1 MLRTLA
7 HKAPVRSALATALI
21 AAAALATC
29 APFATA
35 QPLPASGIP
44 AAQKRPYPGVIQ
56 LEVDATDLDR
66 KIFRVR
72 QTLPVQPG
80 RLTLLYPRWLP
91 GTHGPYGNAVN
102 LAGLQLRAGN
112 TPIAWQRD
120 PVDTH
125 AFHVQVPPGASS
137 LSAEFQYLS
146 PTSKDGGRVV
156 MTPRMLNL
164 QWEDV
169 LLYPAGHE
177 VSGIT
182 FAARLKL
189 PAGWQHGTALR
200 GKAAGD
206 GWWDFGRV
214 SLETLVD
221 SPLFAGRHYQR
232 VELDPPGA
240 ARPVAIHLM
249 ADSPEQLK
257 ASDTQLQAHRQLV
270 VQADRLFGARHFR
283 HYDFLLALSD
293 NLGGIGLEHHESSEN
308 AVKPDYFKDWDK
320 AALARELLPHEYTH
334 SWDGKFRRPADL
346 WTPDYNTVPMRN
358 SLLWVYEGQT
368 QYWGRMLAARS
379 GLVTPELARDG
390 LAQAAAAAVHRSG
403 RAWRNLQDTT
413 AEGSFAHANSHKQWR
428 SWQRSADYYDEAT
441 LIWLDADTLI
451 REKTNNQRS
460 LDDFAK
466 AFFGVEDGR
475 IEPLTY
481 TFDDVVKALNGVLP
495 HDWARFLRERL
506 DNHERAPLDGL
517 ARSGWRL
524 AFTDKESDNAKAD
537 NDEDKVSDFLYSI
550 GLRIGTEEEQIK
562 DVAWDSPAF
571 KAGLAPG
578 AKLLAVNGV
587 VYKPERLATAI
598 VANQK
603 GEQPI
608 ELLVRD
614 GEQYRTVRIDYRGG
628 LRYPTLERIPGTP
641 DRLSQIQAAR

>member
-1 MLRTLA
+1 MHRTLA
-7 HKAPVRSALATALI
+7 HKALVRSAVVAALI
-21 AAAALATC
+21 AAFAAAT
-29 APFATA
+29 PA
-35 QPLPASGIP
+35 QPPVDTGIP
-44 AAQKRPYPGVIQ
+44 AARKQPYPGVIQ

-91 GTHGPYGNAVN
+91 GTHGPYGNAVD

-112 TPIAWQRD
+112 TPLAWQRD

-125 AFHVQVPPGASS
+125 AFHVQVPPGATT
-137 LSAEFQYLS
+137 LTAEFQYLS
-146 PTSKDGGRVV
+146 PTSKDSGRVV
-156 MTPRMLNL
+156 MTPRMLNV
-164 QWEDV
+164 QWDNV

-177 VSGIT
+177 VSEIT
-182 FAARLKL
+182 FAPRLKL

-200 GKAAGD
+200 GKAGGD
-206 GWWDFGRV
+206 RWWEFERV
-214 SLETLVD
+214 PLDTLID

-240 ARPVAIHLM
+240 ARPVVLHLM

-257 ASDTQLQAHRQLV
+257 ASDAQLQAHRQLV
-270 VQADRLFGARHFR
+270 VQADRLFGARHYR

-293 NLGGIGLEHHESSEN
+293 SFGGIGLEHHESSEN
-308 AVKPDYFKDWDK
+308 GVKPDYFKDWDK
-320 AALARELLPHEYTH
+320 AALSRDLLPHEYTH

-368 QYWGRMLAARS
+368 QYWGRMLAVRS
-379 GLVTPELARDG
+379 GLVTPEQARDG
-390 LAQAAAAAVHRSG
+390 LAYAAASAERRSG

-413 AEGSFAHANSHKQWR
+413 SEATFGHANGHKAWR
-428 SWQRSADYYDEAT
+428 DWQRSFDYYDESA

-466 AFFGVEDGR
+466 AFFGVQDGR
-475 IEPLTY
+475 VQPLTY
-481 TFDDVVKALNGVLP
+481 TFDDVVNTLNGVLP
-495 HDWARFLRERL
+495 YDWARFLRERL

-517 ARSGWRL
+517 TRSGWKL
-524 AFTDKESDNAKAD
+524 TFTDKESENAKAD
-537 NDEDKVSDFLYSI
+537 NDDDKVSDFVYSI
-550 GLRIGTEEEQIK
+550 GLRISTEEEQIK
-562 DVAWDSPAF
+562 DVLWNSPAF
-571 KAGLAPG
+571 QAGLAPG
-578 AKLLAVNGV
+578 AKVLAVNGV
-587 VYKPERLATAI
+587 AYKPERLATAI
-598 VANQK
+598 TANRSGQ
-603 GEQPI
+603 QPI

-614 GEQYRTVRIDYRGG
+614 GEHYRSVKIDYRGG
-628 LRYPTLERIPGTP
+628 LRYPTLERLEGTP
-641 DRLSQIQAAR
+641 DRLSAIQAPK